1 MLLHLSDWVIM
12 GLDDIMPVKS
22 SAIASYIKSNQKMV
36 SIIIFCFPLSLTTN
50 NFMRT
55 YLLALIVIV
64 FAVCSKEDVFPPQSL
79 NGTLPCTGFISII
92 PISPYQLQH
101 CAWLRSFPIAA
112 LCKSC
117 GVERALNQKSQDS
130 LSLFFFLSYNF
141 LKLRYSSYTLSRYT
155 NKMFFFFNHKN
166 IH

>member
-1 MLLHLSDWVIM
+1 M
-12 GLDDIMPVKS
+12 GLDDIMPIKS

-36 SIIIFCFPLSLTTN
+36 SMIIFCFPLSLTTN

-64 FAVCSKEDVFPPQSL
+64 FALCSKEDVFPPQSL

-101 CAWLRSFPIAA
+101 CA
-112 LCKSC
+112 
-117 GVERALNQKSQDS
+117 
-130 LSLFFFLSYNF
+130 
-141 LKLRYSSYTLSRYT
+141 
-155 NKMFFFFNHKN
+155 
-166 IH
+166 